1 MLVNALFLAVN
12 VQTLRRISFGE
23 VYETFPRSLV
33 SGIAEI
39 WIKYSISVLSVLS
52 TMLNGLLIPLSEQ
65 SELIVVGL
73 LWMEEYL

>member
-39 WIKYSISVLSVLS
+39 
-52 TMLNGLLIPLSEQ
+52 
-65 SELIVVGL
+65 
-73 LWMEEYL
+73 